1 MSDLIRFGVSLDR
14 ELLARFDKHIK
25 GKKYP
30 TRSKA
35 IGDLIRE
42 DLVKK
47 EWIEGREVVGAIT
60 LVYNHHKREL
70 VNKLTNAEHDF
81 HQLIISSQHVHLD
94 ENNCLEIVVVKG
106 KPREIE
112 NLAYRLKSTKG
123 VKHGSLTMATTGK
136 EIV

>member
-1 MSDLIRFGVSLDR
+1 MADLVRFGVSLDKK
-14 ELLARFDKHIK
+14 LLAKFDKHIK
-25 GKKYP
+25 EKSYP

-42 DLVKK
+42 NLIKK
-47 EWIEGREVVGAIT
+47 EWIEGKEVVGAVT

-70 VNKLTNAEHDF
+70 VNRLTDVQHDF

-94 ENNCLEIVVVKG
+94 EDNCVEIVVVKG
-106 KPREIE
+106 KPKDVEK
-112 NLAYRLKSTKG
+112 LAYRLKSAKG

-136 EIV
+136 RIT